1 MSFYAPARIGLMW
14 RTFLTTVIYIEVFF
28 CSLFPKLHNTGFI
41 TAGIR
46 SSHRMCSIK
55 KAGLENFA
63 IWTGKPLSR
72 SFFLIKLLACNF
84 ISFNPAT
91 LSKTD
96 SSTGVFL
103 WILQNFQE
111 HLHWKTSTN
120 GFRIFSTVKST
131 YSGAIFCDAIFW
143 NVLFILEN
151 YNRAIFRILSN
162 N

>member
-63 IWTGKPLSR
+63 IWTEKPLSR
-72 SFFLIKLLACNF
+72 SFFLIKLQACNF

-103 WILQNFQE
+103 WILRKNKNISIE
-111 HLHWKTSTN
+111 KHLRTVSEFFLQWSLL
-120 GFRIFSTVKST
+120 IAVQFSAMPFSEMFFL
-131 YSGAIFCDAIFW
+131 Y
-143 NVLFILEN
+143 
-151 YNRAIFRILSN
+151 
-162 N
+162 